1 MNASAR
7 DDCVNCGCLE
17 RIKHI
22 EKENEVQWEKMNKQD
37 DKLNKFLFRINA
49 TFITLLIFVL
59 GVAANL
65 GYMILKGL

>member
-7 DDCVNCGCLE
+7 DDCANCGCLE

-65 GYMILKGL
+65 GYMILKGP